1 MSRSRPLTLKGR
13 HWFGLWLL
21 IFLVVAAAV
30 LVRQQAAWKEVD
42 TLQALRNR
50 HAALEARQAELTRA
64 IQQGTRS
71 AALLPKVARLGLD
84 MPRDTALSFL
94 RVEPEGDRR
103 ER

>member
-1 MSRSRPLTLKGR
+1 MSRSRPFTLKGR

-21 IFLVVAAAV
+21 IFLLVAAAV
-30 LVRQQAAWKEVD
+30 LVRQQAAWREID
-42 TLQALRNR
+42 TLQTLRNR

-71 AALLPKVARLGLD
+71 AVLLPKVARLGLE

-94 RVEPEGDRR
+94 RVEPEPDRR
-103 ER
+103 GR